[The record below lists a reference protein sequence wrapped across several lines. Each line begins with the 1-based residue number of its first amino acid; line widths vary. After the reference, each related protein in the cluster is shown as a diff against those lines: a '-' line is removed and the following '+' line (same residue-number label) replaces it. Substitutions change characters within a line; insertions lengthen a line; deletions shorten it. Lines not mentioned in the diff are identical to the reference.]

1 MTELDIPAYRW
12 PILGIEDTDQDT
24 DVIVPAYNVIQARVN
39 DQWIPI
45 WIVVDADGLIIG
57 KVELEEPLEPSDI
70 AAAVTKLL
78 RQLHNLPDRGGW
90 IKRVNVAYQAPP
102 ED

>member
-1 MTELDIPAYRW
+1 MTGLDIPTYKW
-12 PILGIEDTDQDT
+12 PILGIEDTDK
-24 DVIVPAYNVIQARVN
+24 DVDVVTPAYNVIQAKVN
-39 DQWIPI
+39 DQWIPC

-57 KVELEEPLEPSDI
+57 KVELEEPLTAADI

-78 RQLHNLPDRGGW
+78 RQLHNLPDKGGW
-90 IKRVNVAYQAPP
+90 IMPVRVATQTPP

>member
-1 MTELDIPAYRW
+1 MTELDIPAYKW
-12 PILGIEDTDQDT
+12 PILGIEDKDADLDT
-24 DVIVPAYNVIQARVN
+24 VTPAYNVIQARVQG
-39 DQWIPI
+39 QWVPC

-57 KVELEEPLEPSDI
+57 KIELEEPLTPEDI

-78 RQLHNLPDRGGW
+78 RRLHNLPDRGGW
-90 IKRVNVAYQAPP
+90 IAPANVQYQAPP